1 MVSFGGPTGSP
12 KVTTV
17 LQRRALAMNPRY
29 IFVVS
34 YQISSNMVASATA
47 PLRWRVFVLVSMFSV
62 FVSWSLQDCSCVRV
76 LLDHEVTLPVA
87 FCCVSIPSLSFPLNL
102 RAKVHLHCYLGC
114 GLCCLRYY
122 RPGQRYYRA

>member
-1 MVSFGGPTGSP
+1 MVTFGGLSRSP

-47 PLRWRVFVLVSMFSV
+47 PLRWRVFVFLCPCFWVLRFGHFKIALL
-62 FVSWSLQDCSCVRV
+62 FVCSL
-76 LLDHEVTLPVA
+76 
-87 FCCVSIPSLSFPLNL
+87 IM
-102 RAKVHLHCYLGC
+102 K
-114 GLCCLRYY
+114 
-122 RPGQRYYRA
+122 

>member
-1 MVSFGGPTGSP
+1 MRKETKFFHYGHVRRTSWSP
-12 KVTTV
+12 KVTTM

-47 PLRWRVFVLVSMFSV
+47 PLRWRVFVLVSVFLV

-76 LLDHEVTLPVA
+76 LLDHEVTLPGRV
-87 FCCVSIPSLSFPLNL
+87 FVLSPSQALP
-102 RAKVHLHCYLGC
+102 
-114 GLCCLRYY
+114 
-122 RPGQRYYRA
+122 P